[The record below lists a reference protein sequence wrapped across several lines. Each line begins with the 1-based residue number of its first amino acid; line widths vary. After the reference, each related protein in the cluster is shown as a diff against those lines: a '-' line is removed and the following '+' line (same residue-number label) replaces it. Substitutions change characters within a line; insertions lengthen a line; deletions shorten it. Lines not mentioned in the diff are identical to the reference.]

1 MRVNNIDLDVLTE
14 FANEVKKDLT
24 KAKKSK
30 QVECTWKLE
39 EGEPQVE
46 AVVQFRMG
54 EALLQADFA
63 PFMGGSGLAP
73 DPLQY
78 CLFGLAS
85 CFASTF
91 ATTAATEGIKLESL
105 TVSAQ
110 NFIDLSKTLGLSNN
124 PIVEKVK
131 FTVRVKSEAPSESLE
146 RLEKLS
152 KERCPAVFCLTQPIS
167 LETEVEKV

>member
-1 MRVNNIDLDVLTE
+1 MRLNNIDLDALTE
-14 FANEVKKDLT
+14 FAGEVKRDLT

-30 QVECTWKLE
+30 QVECTWRLE
-39 EGEPQVE
+39 EGNPQVE
-46 AVVQFRMG
+46 SVVQFPTG

-91 ATTAATEGIKLESL
+91 ANTAAAEGVKLQRL
-105 TVSAQ
+105 TVSAE
-110 NFIDLSKTLGLSNN
+110 NFMDLSRTMGLSNN

-131 FTVRVKSEAPSESLE
+131 FTVRVKSEASSETLKK
-146 RLEKLS
+146 LEKLS

-167 LETEVEKV
+167 LETEVVKV

>member
-1 MRVNNIDLDVLTE
+1 MRVNNIDLDGLTG
-14 FANEVKKDLT
+14 FTNEVKKDLN

-30 QVECTWKLE
+30 QIECTWKLE
-39 EGEPQVE
+39 EEMPQVE
-46 AVVQFRMG
+46 SVVQFRMG

-85 CFASTF
+85 CFASTL
-91 ATTAATEGIKLESL
+91 ATVATTEGIKLESL

-131 FTVRVKSEAPSESLE
+131 FTVKVKSEASSEILE
-146 RLEKLS
+146 KLEKLS

-167 LETEVEKV
+167 LETELIKL